1 MSVRIY
7 YRTFYLIL
15 LSLLLLVSII
25 AFSTFVL
32 IPKGKEY
39 RSLRLENKKEQTIM
53 DTTREHYDVTE
64 KKLKKL
70 EEKNKETIKAYRT
83 NFDPV
88 KFTRLNR
95 TQLQDLFLTELHV
108 TDQNKSFKV
117 YEVNATTKITSPE
130 AFYHFLEKVNHS
142 GWIIGVHFPV
152 HFERDQ
158 DLIKLSFTMK
168 VHHFSEVKEEDKA
181 HEVKADLKPVDA
193 QHEEVHN
200 KGH

>member
-1 MSVRIY
+1 MNVRIY

-15 LSLLLLVSII
+15 LSLLLLVGII

-39 RSLRLENKKEQTIM
+39 RSLRLENKKEQTVV
-53 DTTREHYDVTE
+53 DTAREHYEMTE

-83 NFDPV
+83 DFSPE
-88 KFTRLNR
+88 KFMRLNR
-95 TQLQDLFLTELHV
+95 AQLQDLFLTEVHLA
-108 TDQNKSFKV
+108 DQNKSFKI

-130 AFYHFLEKVNHS
+130 VFYQFLEKVNHS

-152 HFERDQ
+152 HFERDK

-168 VHHFSEVKEEDKA
+168 VHHFSEVKEED
-181 HEVKADLKPVDA
+181 
-193 QHEEVHN
+193 
-200 KGH
+200 

>member
-1 MSVRIY
+1 MNVRIY

-15 LSLLLLVSII
+15 LSILLLVSII
-25 AFSTFVL
+25 AFSMFVL

-39 RSLRLENKKEQTIM
+39 RSLRLENKKEQAIM
-53 DTTREHYDVTE
+53 DMTQERYDTT
-64 KKLKKL
+64 KAKLQKL

-83 NFDPV
+83 TFNPE

-95 TQLQDLFLTELHV
+95 EQLQDLFLTELHV
-108 TDQNKSFKV
+108 ADQNRSFKV

-130 AFYHFLEKVNHS
+130 VFYHFLEKVNHS

-181 HEVKADLKPVDA
+181 HEVKADPKPVDA
-193 QHEEVHN
+193 HHEEAH

>member
-1 MSVRIY
+1 MNIRIY

-15 LSLLLLVSII
+15 LSLLLMVSII

-39 RSLRLENKKEQTIM
+39 RSLRLENKKEQAIM

-64 KKLKKL
+64 KKLQKL
-70 EEKNKETIKAYRT
+70 EEKNKETIKAYRAA
-83 NFDPV
+83 FDPE

-95 TQLQDLFLTELHV
+95 TQLQDLFLTELNV

-130 AFYHFLEKVNHS
+130 VFYHFLEKVNHS

-152 HFERDQ
+152 HFEREK

-168 VHHFSEVKEEDKA
+168 VHHLSEGKEE
-181 HEVKADLKPVDA
+181 
-193 QHEEVHN
+193 
-200 KGH
+200 